1 MVDGPGTGALRE
13 PGVCE
18 RLGDQKHHS
27 VGSGATEPAPR
38 EEPKA
43 APRGHCVLS
52 AAHAARPQVCKW
64 IRAGQE
70 PWPPGVGVIPLQGKE
85 CGRPGSMENEQGKE
99 GGEGE
104 RVVEGPAEESTE
116 GRGWQF

>member
-1 MVDGPGTGALRE
+1 M
-13 PGVCE
+13 CE
-18 RLGDQKHHS
+18 RLGDQKSHS

-52 AAHAARPQVCKW
+52 AAHTAS
-64 IRAGQE
+64 GFGLGGN
-70 PWPPGVGVIPLQGKE
+70 PGLQGKCQREVGVIPLQGKGS
-85 CGRPGSMENEQGKE
+85 GRRGSTEEEQGKE
-99 GGEGE
+99 GGDGE
-104 RVVEGPAEESTE
+104 CVVEGPAEESTE